1 MFINIDIYMFLRA
14 QGKKKKKKK
23 KKKNAGH
30 TSNLG
35 PLDNL
40 P

>member
-14 QGKKKKKKK
+14 QGKKK
-23 KKKNAGH
+23 NAGH